1 MVYVDNYYANLAKRV
16 NTQLESQESLKKT
29 FEPPKEKKMSL
40 SKLEERLKLGD
51 QAFFKAIYSDLDKE
65 VQSYN
70 VAFKA
75 SKLRSLLHGH
85 NLEAYPNVRD
95 QMEGL
100 LLSVEGVARHL
111 EDRKFDR
118 PRVNFKSYSTQ
129 KQNPTIANNPR
140 DALRLLKESWY
151 GADKSKSLR
160 ESRQPV
166 FNYSVVPPPDF
177 SRPPPNFKLRPLGRA
192 RTARRQAQFQ
202 YRAVY

>member
-85 NLEAYPNVRD
+85 DLDGYPNVRD

-100 LLSVEGVARHL
+100 LLSMEGVARHL
-111 EDRKFDR
+111 EDRKFDSR
-118 PRVNFKSYSTQ
+118 FCDYLFFCLML
-129 KQNPTIANNPR
+129 PTILCR
-140 DALRLLKESWY
+140 RGKVREFHKKRL
-151 GADKSKSLR
+151 D
-160 ESRQPV
+160 
-166 FNYSVVPPPDF
+166 
-177 SRPPPNFKLRPLGRA
+177 
-192 RTARRQAQFQ
+192 
-202 YRAVY
+202 